1 MYHKILTYEDL
12 RISLSDLS
20 EGDMAYLSEGDMT
33 FQSEVEKVIN
43 EVKAFLRPQLCW
55 FVQRE
60 LPPFE
65 TGRIIERQLRG
76 SEAYA
81 FFICTAGREFQEY
94 QDRLMAE
101 GDMVRVFIADQLGS
115 LIAEKC
121 ADRMEE
127 YLQTSID
134 KLSWKHTNRF
144 SPGYC
149 GWHVSQ
155 QQQLFPLFLKNASS
169 AGTSTYVA
177 LDTTPSSPDY
187 STHVSQSD
195 KLSSVAGYACTNP
208 CGVTLT
214 PSSLMIPIKS
224 VSGVIGVG
232 PNVRHLDYTCG
243 LCDLKTCYKRR
254 KV

>member
-155 QQQLFPLFLKNASS
+155 QQQLFPLFAKN
-169 AGTSTYVA
+169 
-177 LDTTPSSPDY
+177 TP
-187 STHVSQSD
+187 
-195 KLSSVAGYACTNP
+195 TNP
-208 CGVTLT
+208 CGVILT
-214 PSSLMIPIKS
+214 PSSLMLPIKS
-224 VSGVIGVG
+224 VSGIIGVG
-232 PNVRHLDYTCG
+232 PSVRHLDYTCG
-243 LCDLKTCYKRR
+243 LCELKTCYKRR
-254 KV
+254 KKAK